1 MTPSEWIELAQQFGP
16 FAFTIL
22 YVITVTPIARHYLKE
37 ATGLNNPPDVIATFR
52 RYFNASWGF
61 GMLLALISTAWF
73 FYAHS
78 EPSTYSGEI
87 RELQQADT
95 LVPIDDNGF
104 TKKIRIGDISPITK
118 VKFLFMR
125 RGKFS
130 AKDSFEI
137 LLIKDAN
144 SDNPLLHDLTLPYVD
159 KPNPVFRIRFGQEF
173 CPKHAGNQTYCLDLA
188 KDEKFDQTENPL
200 SSPWIGRSA
209 YASTKKKDPK
219 PAVGA
224 EPGRLAI
231 PQLREIGSPSLDK
244 LIDTIQDERFLT
256 TQKIRALQ
264 VLEKNFNVR
273 DVANAPSKKE
283 PVALTLLDLSRH
295 SDPELSYFSRSVL
308 NKVNKILGID
318 KVLVSSIKKLGQR
331 STFQAASLLRRL
343 DRSIGNKVVEAL
355 SKTKEG
361 EIILHIWEKMGR
373 KNDRVL
379 VPTGSAQGDRYYV
392 QALWSSKQQNTHE
405 CLTRLYNQRLISD
418 RTIEQEHALM
428 KKRTNRVVYWY
439 DKRWSINI
447 ADDIE
452 QCGAKAKF
460 LSFR

>member
-1 MTPSEWIELAQQFGP
+1 
-16 FAFTIL
+16 
-22 YVITVTPIARHYLKE
+22 
-37 ATGLNNPPDVIATFR
+37 
-52 RYFNASWGF
+52 
-61 GMLLALISTAWF
+61 MLLALISTAWF

-78 EPSTYSGEI
+78 EPSMYSGEI

-118 VKFLFMR
+118 ARFLFWK

-130 AKDSFEI
+130 SKDNFEL

-144 SDNPLLHDLTLPYVD
+144 SDNPILHDLTLPYVD
-159 KPNPVFRIRFGQEF
+159 KPNPVFRIKFGQEF
-173 CPKHAGNQTYCLDLA
+173 CPKHGRIQTYCLDLA
-188 KDEKFDQTENPL
+188 KGAKVDQTENALPN
-200 SSPWIGRSA
+200 PWIGRSV

-219 PAVGA
+219 PSVGA

-231 PQLREIGSPSLDK
+231 PQLRKIESTSLDK
-244 LIDTIQDERFLT
+244 LIDIIQDERILT
-256 TQKIRALQ
+256 TQKIHALQ

-308 NKVNKILGID
+308 KKVNKIVGID
-318 KVLVSSIKKLGQR
+318 KVLASSIKKLGQQ

-343 DRSIGNKVVEAL
+343 DRSTGYKVAEAL
-355 SKTKEG
+355 STTREG
-361 EIILHIWEKMGR
+361 NTILQYWEEMGR

-452 QCGAKAKF
+452 RCGAKAKF